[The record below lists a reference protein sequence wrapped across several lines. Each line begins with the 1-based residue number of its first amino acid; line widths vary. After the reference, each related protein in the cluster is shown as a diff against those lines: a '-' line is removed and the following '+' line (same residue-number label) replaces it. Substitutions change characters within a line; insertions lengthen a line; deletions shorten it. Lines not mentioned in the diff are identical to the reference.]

1 MKSGKN
7 SGKFGKRKP
16 VAAEESE
23 RVGGAVVDSGGELW
37 AKCIKKRRPEPPF
50 DVLNF

>member
-1 MKSGKN
+1 MMVYFSIN
-7 SGKFGKRKP
+7 
-16 VAAEESE
+16 A
-23 RVGGAVVDSGGELW
+23 VGGAVVDSGGELW